1 MTFPKRGGF
10 ARDTRT
16 GQYVRV
22 TEEGMGGESWM
33 VQTVY
38 KSDGY
43 WVDQKHLDPA
53 RDPHAWGGRELFKLL
68 VVLAVTA
75 WVGGSAGYAM
85 RSAGMDW
92 QGVIIYA
99 TAVGLF
105 TGSCLLGATG
115 LRRP

>member
-22 TEEGMGGESWM
+22 TEEGMDGESWR
-33 VQTVY
+33 VRPVY

-43 WVDQKHLDPA
+43 WADRKHLDPA
-53 RDPHAWGGRELFKLL
+53 RDPHAWGGRELFKFLI
-68 VVLAVTA
+68 VLTA
-75 WVGGSAGYAM
+75 TVWIGGSAGYSM
-85 RSAGMDW
+85 RSAGMSWYDA
-92 QGVIIYA
+92 IIYGG
-99 TAVGLF
+99 AVGLF

-115 LRRP
+115 LKRP